1 MFNIYDNLLMCI
13 TFIMYA
19 TFHEIGRE
27 NPLQELF
34 EEKVDLTI
42 FLQNYFISFLWLAG
56 AATTTT
62 YALWF
67 QIK

>member
-1 MFNIYDNLLMCI
+1 
-13 TFIMYA
+13 MYA
-19 TFHEIGRE
+19 TTHEVGRE
-27 NPLQELF
+27 NPLQELSQQ
-34 EEKVDLTI
+34 KVDLPI

-67 QIK
+67 